1 MIVSSRRLMRRRLAV
16 MTALVGGGFAA
27 CARLGS
33 ADDEPRDEPVETAV
47 PISTAPAETPV
58 PPTPVPEPTP
68 VPTPIPSLA
77 VYYDPSYVM
86 AGYSYETTRKA
97 RWVADSLAQNPIPRL
112 ELIAPRSLEEAEIAA
127 VHDPVYVQAIR
138 TGQPKTLAQSQGF
151 VWDPQL
157 LPAVLASNGGA
168 VEAALR
174 VFRTAGRVAGSL
186 SSGLHHA
193 HRTYGLGNCTFN
205 GLALATRAALAA
217 GAKNVLVLDLD
228 AHCGGGTNE
237 LVGSDPRV
245 WHTDIAVHPFDKY
258 TPAPR
263 QTLDV
268 VQAARSYLPTIEK
281 RLDELK
287 DRAPAFDLCVYNAGM
302 DPHERCP
309 VGGLAGVTR
318 DVLEARERMVFQWL
332 RERGLPAAFVLA
344 GGYIGNGLDQGG
356 LVGLHRLTL
365 DAAASWL

>member
-1 MIVSSRRLMRRRLAV
+1 MMMASGRLVRRRLAV
-16 MTALVGGGFAA
+16 MTAVMGAAYAA
-27 CARLGS
+27 CTRLGL
-33 ADDEPRDEPVETAV
+33 AEDAPREEPVETAV

-58 PPTPVPEPTP
+58 PPTPIPEPTP
-68 VPTPIPSLA
+68 QPTPIPSLA
-77 VYYDPSYVM
+77 IYYDPSYVM

-97 RWVADSLAQNPIPRL
+97 RWVADSLAGEPIPRI
-112 ELIAPRSLEEAEIAA
+112 ELISPRPLEEPEVAA
-127 VHDPVYVQAIR
+127 VHDPVYVQAVR
-138 TGQPKTLAQSQGF
+138 TGQPRTLAQSQGF
-151 VWDPQL
+151 VWDPKL

-174 VFRTAGRVAGSL
+174 VLRSAGRTAGSL

-205 GLALATRAALAA
+205 GLALAARAVLGA
-217 GAKNVLVLDLD
+217 GAKNVLILDLD

-237 LVGSDPRV
+237 LVGGDARV
-245 WHTDIAVHPFDKY
+245 WHVDVAVHPFDKY

-268 VQAARSYLPTIEK
+268 IQAARSYLPTIEK
-281 RLDELK
+281 RLDELP
-287 DRAPAFDLCVYNAGM
+287 DRAPAFDLCLYNAGM

-318 DVLEARERMVFQWL
+318 EVLEARERMVFQWA
-332 RERGLPAAFVLA
+332 RERGLPVAFVLA
-344 GGYIGNGLDQGG
+344 GGYVGSGLDQGG
-356 LVGLHRLTL
+356 LVNLHRLTL
-365 DAAASWL
+365 DAASAWL